1 MENRIILIAI
11 LCLAIQYPRVC
22 STHDYTITCQ
32 YAVSKRIAAT
42 IEGDLGTCQEIAPS
56 TLADVTLTV
65 ADFMS
70 KKLAAY
76 AAIGVIR
83 TAIVAI
89 PSNNLF
95 LVMESNSTI
104 LNKSNIIKNMN
115 NFAEIC
121 SV

>member
-1 MENRIILIAI
+1 MPYPNALPLPSSGILA
-11 LCLAIQYPRVC
+11 PVR
-22 STHDYTITCQ
+22 
-32 YAVSKRIAAT
+32 RF
-42 IEGDLGTCQEIAPS
+42 APS
-56 TLADVTLTV
+56 TLAYVTLTI
-65 ADFMS
+65 ADLMS

-95 LVMESNSTI
+95 LVMQSNSTI
-104 LNKSNIIKNMN
+104 LSRSNIIKNMN